1 MAGAWTVSAERRRA
15 PRGSERLTGKLRR
28 FVALGPVTDFPRDV
42 RERGVSLSESGAA
55 PRAEVRPV
63 LPDELREVWPG

>member
-1 MAGAWTVSAERRRA
+1 MNGLSGATEGAAGLGTPDRQ
-15 PRGSERLTGKLRR
+15 LRR
-28 FVALGPVTDFPRDV
+28 FVALGPVTDFLRDV